1 MGKNLTSIP
10 GTSGPSHPLQSTIQ
24 PRDCR
29 LGTRPWEK
37 LLAGRLL
44 SVAPEGAVL
53 GATATLVPTTSQ
65 PELGANP
72 VSLRPP
78 IRPKGG
84 PMGFFDIPELN
95 IAQKSGGKGWN
106 PANGVPFCARAY
118 ICRPRPLG
126 LAGWLCD
133 AGEYLGRP

>member
-1 MGKNLTSIP
+1 MK
-10 GTSGPSHPLQSTIQ
+10 
-24 PRDCR
+24 
-29 LGTRPWEK
+29 K
-37 LLAGRLL
+37 
-44 SVAPEGAVL
+44 
-53 GATATLVPTTSQ
+53 SQ

-78 IRPKGG
+78 NWPKGG
-84 PMGFFDIPELN
+84 PMGFLDIPGLN

-126 LAGWLCD
+126 P
-133 AGEYLGRP
+133 LGGV

>member
-1 MGKNLTSIP
+1 MGLTMAHAHSMP
-10 GTSGPSHPLQSTIQ
+10 IQ
-24 PRDCR
+24 
-29 LGTRPWEK
+29 
-37 LLAGRLL
+37 
-44 SVAPEGAVL
+44 
-53 GATATLVPTTSQ
+53 SQ

-84 PMGFFDIPELN
+84 PMGFFDIPGLN

-126 LAGWLCD
+126 LAGWLFD
-133 AGEYLGRP
+133 AGEYVGRP